1 MSTRSDITLRQ
12 SARAPVAHS
21 ARWSDFSLDSPSCG
35 SPSQHEA
42 QTSGTTHRS
51 PRSLRAPTRHSPVR
65 TTFSN
70 SPGTKEREVSSP
82 HYMIRP
88 HRSHGLTEYPTN
100 DNDECDLG
108 TPTDKAEELT
118 MWESVYGRAPQCPED
133 DLTSRYMVAMFCG
146 IVESDDTDFDC

>member
-1 MSTRSDITLRQ
+1 MSTRSDNTLRQ
-12 SARAPVAHS
+12 SAWAPVAYS
-21 ARWSDFSLDSPSCG
+21 ARRSDFSLDSPSCG
-35 SPSQHEA
+35 SPSPHEA

-51 PRSLRAPTRHSPVR
+51 PRSLRAPTRRPPVR

-70 SPGTKEREVSSP
+70 TPSTKEREVSSP

-88 HRSHGLTEYPTN
+88 HRRHGLTEYPTN
-100 DNDECDLG
+100 DESDLA

-118 MWESVYGRAPQCPED
+118 MWESVYGRTPHCPED
-133 DLTSRYMVAMFCG
+133 DLSSRYMETMFCG